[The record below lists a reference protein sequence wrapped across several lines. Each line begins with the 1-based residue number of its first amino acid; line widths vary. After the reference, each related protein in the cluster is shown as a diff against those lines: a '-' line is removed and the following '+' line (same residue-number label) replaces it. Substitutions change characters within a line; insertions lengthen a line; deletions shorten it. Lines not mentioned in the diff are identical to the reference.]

1 MLDKKKN
8 HCISKIPSH
17 GRLDF
22 ADLPATFGCPNQNVV
37 LHPSSIIHLPP
48 PPVAGVSEQAG
59 RLSSG
64 SLRAHAELLE
74 QRLQAPPILS
84 PHPLLPDR
92 GCHEHGVEAEE
103 QRERRGFGECLGFSQ
118 KKKYFFCLLAY
129 LPGRGDMG
137 GARGVANPGLRP
149 LVRSD
154 KPL

>member
-1 MLDKKKN
+1 MLVKKQITIFPRLTVEPSAVQTKMLRCN
-8 HCISKIPSH
+8 HH
-17 GRLDF
+17 HR
-22 ADLPATFGCPNQNVV
+22 
-37 LHPSSIIHLPP
+37 HLP

-74 QRLQAPPILS
+74 QRLQAPPILP

-92 GCHEHGVEAEE
+92 GCHEHGVETE
-103 QRERRGFGECLGFSQ
+103 ERRGSGECLGFNQ
-118 KKKYFFCLLAY
+118 KKKKKEILSVC
-129 LPGRGDMG
+129 LPGGGDVG
-137 GARGVANPGLRP
+137 GARGVATPGLRP